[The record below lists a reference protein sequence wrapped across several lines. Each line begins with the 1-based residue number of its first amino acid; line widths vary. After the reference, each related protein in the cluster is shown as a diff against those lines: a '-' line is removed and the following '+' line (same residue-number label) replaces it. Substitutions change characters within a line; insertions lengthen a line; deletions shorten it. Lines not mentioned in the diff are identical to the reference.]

1 MREAWLP
8 FLQRYDYITANCSCQ
23 EVFMK
28 KINFFNLFIRNLA
41 FSLEI
46 VDFLLCSV
54 TSGNEKLYKIMLKLF
69 PICSK
74 IIK

>member
-1 MREAWLP
+1 
-8 FLQRYDYITANCSCQ
+8 
-23 EVFMK
+23 MK

-54 TSGNEKLYKIMLKLF
+54 MSGNEKLYKIMLKLF